1 MIDIQSIRGLVP
13 PNKKIRFVGLG
24 CGMFIPQ
31 LLMGAGSSR
40 WLHSVTIPYAKEATE
55 ELCTKNDSKFVSK
68 ERLEDL
74 MDSLPVVGDDVITIT
89 VTAKL
94 FFEGQ
99 RESRDTKFLML
110 IEHNGV
116 RTFKQIEFGHKI
128 YRRYQNRDQQEI
140 SICRAIRYY
149 FMNLRSVVY
158 AGSFNPVHDGH
169 TEICEYVYGS
179 GITTHPLTIQMSSTH
194 PEKGNIPKDDLD
206 GRVVDIHSNL
216 TNTDLGH
223 GFYEIE
229 IVDAPYYESK
239 YASWKADALPTEFL
253 TLVVGHDVW
262 DRYKKGFIKKLG
274 DKDDVEFLVVDRG
287 NKTPFNDS
295 DLLDIMNPLSYT
307 HDMKNSHL
315 SSTQIRNQ
323 TKSE

>member
-24 CGMFIPQ
+24 CGMYIPQ

-40 WLHSVTIPYAKEATE
+40 WLHSITIPYAKEATE

-68 ERLEDL
+68 DRLEDL
-74 MDSLPVVGDDVITIT
+74 MDSLPVVGHDIITIA
-89 VTAKL
+89 VTASL
-94 FFEGQ
+94 AFEGQ
-99 RESRDTKFLML
+99 REGRINKFLML
-110 IEHNGV
+110 IEHNGE
-116 RTFKQIEFGHKI
+116 RFFKDIEFSGI
-128 YRRYQNRDQQEI
+128 RRFTNTRKLQEK
-140 SICRAIRYY
+140 SICQSITTY
-149 FMNLRSVVY
+149 FRDKRSVIY
-158 AGSFNPVHDGH
+158 AGSFNPMHDGH
-169 TEICEYVYGS
+169 VEICQHIRDAN
-179 GITTHPLTIQMSSTH
+179 ITSHPFVVQLSSTH
-194 PEKGNIPKDDLD
+194 PEKGTTPQEELD
-206 GRVVDIHSNL
+206 IRVADVRSN
-216 TNTDLGH
+216 
-223 GFYEIE
+223 FYRVCLDYYDIE
-229 IVDAPYYESK
+229 IVEAPYYASK
-239 YASWKADALPTEFL
+239 YALWKESSSPTEFL

-295 DLLDIMNPLSYT
+295 DLLDIMNPLSYA
-307 HDMKNSHL
+307 HEMKNAHL